1 LVRGPLR
8 GRVGSKQ
15 EGDERRKEDGTARA
29 RKGVDVVLLGKIG
42 TPEKKKMREWK
53 VPHFFA

>member
-1 LVRGPLR
+1 
-8 GRVGSKQ
+8 VGSKQ